1 MNCYNLASHVY
12 RKQGTSSNLK
22 EIEMDIKLIISVI
35 LLLTMNIGGLYID
48 RNSKGCLVTLMKAWS
63 IFTIICAIVF
73 VVLIVVY
80 GWD

>member
-1 MNCYNLASHVY
+1 
-12 RKQGTSSNLK
+12 
-22 EIEMDIKLIISVI
+22 MDIKLIISVI